1 MKKVLLAL
9 SLCAS
14 GALFAS
20 DADYHWEI
28 TPTIGG
34 MTHEGNMDLD
44 SNFMFGLR
52 LAKNL
57 QDSFIDQVEV
67 GFDYSRNIGVEDL
80 AHRVGNDKPDAKYY
94 HINVV
99 KDLVNFTD
107 NFKLYGL
114 LGLGYM
120 DYTKDVY
127 NDGDQDS
134 GFGQYGL
141 GLKYY
146 ITDNFATKL
155 EARDAIRFDDG
166 NHVLFYTLGFAVDFG
181 KRYADAAPAAAPAP
195 TGCKDADNDGVCD
208 NIDRCPGTPAGVV
221 VDEYGCEKVIR
232 LNLGVNFATDSS
244 KISPEFMNQIKN
256 VSDVLVAHPDY
267 KVILEGHTD
276 STGSN
281 AYNQKLS
288 ERRAAAVGGALKSFG
303 VDASRITTV
312 GYGETKPIATN
323 ATKAGRAQNRRV
335 DAKFRK

>member
-14 GALFAS
+14 SALLAT

-34 MTHEGNMDLD
+34 VTHEGNMDLD
-44 SNFMFGLR
+44 SNFMAGLR

-57 QDSFIDQVEV
+57 QDSFIDQIEL
-67 GFDYSRNIGVEDL
+67 GFDYSRDINLEDL
-80 AHRVGNDKPDAKYY
+80 AYRNGGEKPTAKYY
-94 HINVV
+94 HINIV

-114 LGLGYM
+114 TGVGYM
-120 DYTKDVY
+120 DYTKEVF

-134 GFGQYGL
+134 GFWQYGL

-146 ITDNFATKL
+146 ITKNFATKL
-155 EARDAIRFDDG
+155 EARDAIRFEDG
-166 NHVLFYTLGFAVDFG
+166 NHVLFYTLGFGVDFG
-181 KRYADAAPAAAPAP
+181 KRYADAVAA
-195 TGCKDADNDGVCD
+195 GCTDEDNDGVCD
-208 NIDRCPGTPAGVV
+208 DVDRCPGTAAGVV

-232 LNLGVNFATDSS
+232 LNLGVNFATDSA
-244 KISPEFMNQIKN
+244 KISDEYMSEIKT
-256 VSDVLVAHPDY
+256 VSDYLNEHSDY
-267 KVILEGHTD
+267 SVILEGHTD
-276 STGSN
+276 STGSA

-288 ERRAAAVGGALKSFG
+288 ERRAAAVAGALQSFG
-303 VDASRITTV
+303 VDASRISSV
-312 GYGETKPIATN
+312 GYGESQPIATN
-323 ATKAGRAQNRRV
+323 ATKEGRAQNRRV

>member
-14 GALFAS
+14 SALLAT

-28 TPTIGG
+28 TPTVGG
-34 MTHEGNMDLD
+34 VTHEGNMDLD
-44 SNFMFGLR
+44 TNFMFGLR

-57 QDSFIDQVEV
+57 QNSFIDQLEA
-67 GFDYSRNIGVEDL
+67 GFDYSRHIGVEDL
-80 AHRVGNDKPDAKYY
+80 AYRAGNAKPSARYY
-94 HINVV
+94 HINAV

-107 NFKLYGL
+107 DFKLYGL
-114 LGLGYM
+114 LGVGYM

-166 NHVLFYTLGFAVDFG
+166 NHELFYTLGFAVDFG
-181 KRYADAAPAAAPAP
+181 KRHADAAPVAPVSTA
-195 TGCKDADNDGVCD
+195 CKDADNDGVCD
-208 NIDRCPGTPAGVV
+208 NVDRCPGTPAGVV

-256 VSDVLVAHPDY
+256 VSDVMVAHPDY

-276 STGSN
+276 STGSD
-281 AYNQKLS
+281 AHNQKLS
-288 ERRAAAVGGALKSFG
+288 ERRAAAVADALKNFG
-303 VDASRITTV
+303 VDASRITSV
-312 GYGETKPIATN
+312 GYGESKPIASN

>member
-1 MKKVLLAL
+1 
-9 SLCAS
+9 
-14 GALFAS
+14 
-20 DADYHWEI
+20 
-28 TPTIGG
+28 
-34 MTHEGNMDLD
+34 
-44 SNFMFGLR
+44 
-52 LAKNL
+52 
-57 QDSFIDQVEV
+57 
-67 GFDYSRNIGVEDL
+67 
-80 AHRVGNDKPDAKYY
+80 
-94 HINVV
+94 
-99 KDLVNFTD
+99 
-107 NFKLYGL
+107 
-114 LGLGYM
+114 M

-181 KRYADAAPAAAPAP
+181 KRYADAAPVAPAP
-195 TGCKDADNDGVCD
+195 AGCKDADNDGVCD
-208 NIDRCPGTPAGVV
+208 NVDRCPGTPAGVV

>member
-14 GALFAS
+14 SALFAS

-44 SNFMFGLR
+44 TNFMFGLR

-57 QDSFIDQVEV
+57 QDSFIDQLEV

-80 AHRVGNDKPDAKYY
+80 AHRVGNPEPNAKYY
-94 HINVV
+94 HINAV
-99 KDLVNFTD
+99 KDIVNFTD
-107 NFKLYGL
+107 NLKLYGL

-120 DYTKDVY
+120 DYSRDVY
-127 NDGDQDS
+127 NDGDLDS
-134 GFGQYGL
+134 GFGQYGV

-155 EARDAIRFDDG
+155 EARDAIRCDDG
-166 NHVLFYTLGFAVDFG
+166 NRVLFYTLGFAVDFG
-181 KRYADAAPAAAPAP
+181 KRHADAAPVVTP
-195 TGCKDADNDGVCD
+195 TACTDADNDGVCD
-208 NIDRCPGTPAGVV
+208 NVDRCPGTPAGVV

-244 KISPEFMNQIKN
+244 KISPEFMNEIKN

-276 STGSN
+276 STGSD

-288 ERRAAAVGGALKSFG
+288 LRRAAAVAGALQTFG
-303 VDASRITTV
+303 VDASRISSV
-312 GYGETKPIATN
+312 GYGESKPIATN
-323 ATKAGRAQNRRV
+323 STKAGRAQNRRV